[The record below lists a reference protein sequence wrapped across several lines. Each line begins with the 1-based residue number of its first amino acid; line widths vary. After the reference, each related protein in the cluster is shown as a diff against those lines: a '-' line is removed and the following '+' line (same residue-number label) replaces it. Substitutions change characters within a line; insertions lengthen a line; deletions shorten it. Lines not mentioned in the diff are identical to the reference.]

1 MIRAALALFALLV
14 IAGFVF
20 VRGCSGPRP
29 EVASAAMRARGA
41 EAVVRNAGSG
51 EGEIQIEFRAHPRA
65 GGAPLVKTE
74 KVTLRPHE
82 TARIQTTLEGARG
95 DERLEVEA
103 EYPPK

>member
-1 MIRAALALFALLV
+1 MIRAALALAAVLV

-29 EVASAAMRARGA
+29 ELASAAMRGRVA

-51 EGEIQIEFRAHPRA
+51 EGEIQLEFRAHPRA

-74 KVTLRPHE
+74 KVTLRAHE
-82 TARIQTTLEGARG
+82 TARVQTTVEGARG
-95 DERLEVEA
+95 DERLEVEV